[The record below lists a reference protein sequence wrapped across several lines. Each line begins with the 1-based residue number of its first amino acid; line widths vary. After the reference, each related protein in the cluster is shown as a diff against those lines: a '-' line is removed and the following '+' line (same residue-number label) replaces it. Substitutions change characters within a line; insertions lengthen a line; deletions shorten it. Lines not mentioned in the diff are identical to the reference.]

1 MIDLAF
7 WQREQEILRAILLP
21 RLTQM
26 AFTAMR
32 EAAIKAAIAF
42 DPTLSNQDAADWA
55 TIYTDDLLIQL
66 GSTSE
71 RATGAVIS
79 DWITRQNATIGEL
92 NVALSDVF
100 KDRANLVAVTE
111 TTRAF
116 SAGEEIAYLRA
127 GITEWTWQTNR
138 DEMVCQYC
146 RKAHGKTVKIG
157 QPFGDFRGKDVKRP
171 PYHPDCRC
179 WVTPRAQ

>member
-1 MIDLAF
+1 MINLAF

-26 AFTAMR
+26 AFMAMR
-32 EAAIKAAIAF
+32 EAAIKAAITF
-42 DPTLSNQDAADWA
+42 DPTLANQDAVEWA
-55 TIYTDDLLIQL
+55 ALYTDELLIQL

-71 RATGAVIS
+71 RQTGAIIA
-79 DWITRQNATIGEL
+79 DWIKRPNATIGEL
-92 NVALSDVF
+92 NAALADAF
-100 KDRANLVAVTE
+100 GDRASLVAVTE

-116 SAGEEIAYLRA
+116 AAGEEIAYLRA

-138 DEMVCQYC
+138 DEMVCKYC
-146 RKAHGKTVKIG
+146 RKAHGNTVKIG
-157 QPFGDFRGKDVKRP
+157 QPFGDFRGKDVTRP

-179 WVTPRAQ
+179 WVAPKVR